1 MPTKDAQRDQHTYMT
16 TLDFTLSEETLA
28 RQALYAFHFSV
39 LLAILLA
46 DILLSSSFLLEA
58 ISVKSSLEMVI
69 DIPFQ
74 WNKGKEKSV

>member
-16 TLDFTLSEETLA
+16 TLDFTLLEETLA

-58 ISVKSSLEMVI
+58 ISVKH
-69 DIPFQ
+69 Q
-74 WNKGKEKSV
+74 WRWL